1 MPSPQGLTQEL
12 AVLRNGAMWR
22 GLLLTVIGFAGVFT
36 LYTYIEPL
44 LTQITGMDNRMI
56 AFTLLLFG
64 AGLALGNHAGGKLAD
79 RFGVQRALWVSL
91 AALMLVLIAGRWMFA
106 STPLAIAFVL
116 LLGIAAFATVAP
128 LQMGVLQSAGEA
140 GMNLASSLNIAA
152 FNLGNALGAWLGG
165 AVIAQGLGLTWLA
178 WAAAMPQQ
186 RRCSWPASRHVRPV
200 QFRLRP
206 WRRACTEA
214 QTPRQGGTRHK
225 GGSLP
230 CSSAD
235 EFHSKATSRS
245 PFLLCSSSAWFLH
258 QFRSHGRHELF
269 AGPHARFCT
278 AVHQFRA

>member
-1 MPSPQGLTQEL
+1 MAFASVSGIGVIALLILLRHVPRALSMPNPQGLTQEL
-12 AVLRNGAMWR
+12 AVLRNRAMWR

-56 AFTLLLFG
+56 ALTLLLFG

-91 AALMLVLIAGRWMFA
+91 TTLMLVLIAGRWMFA

-165 AVIAQGLGLTWLA
+165 AVIAQGLGLTSLA
-178 WAAAMPQQ
+178 WAAAL
-186 RRCSWPASRHVRPV
+186 PAAAALLMASLAPH
-200 QFRLRP
+200 
-206 WRRACTEA
+206 RA
-214 QTPRQGGTRHK
+214 
-225 GGSLP
+225 
-230 CSSAD
+230 SSGQ
-235 EFHSKATSRS
+235 S
-245 PFLLCSSSAWFLH
+245 PAMA
-258 QFRSHGRHELF
+258 
-269 AGPHARFCT
+269 AGMH
-278 AVHQFRA
+278 